1 MIIVVVI
8 FRVFIIFLFDN
19 EAKII
24 PIIIQNKTL
33 VNNNPKKLFI
43 CSNIFTIIFGK
54 GLRYLEYYD
63 IDQLFGT
70 SLKLSK

>member
-19 EAKII
+19 EAKIS

-43 CSNIFTIIFGK
+43 CSNIFIIIFGK

-63 IDQLFGT
+63 VDQLFGT
-70 SLKLSK
+70 ALKLSK

>member
-19 EAKII
+19 EAKIS